1 MYKNYLFDLDGTLL
15 PMDMQN
21 FTEHYFK
28 SLCKKASPAIG
39 IEPQVLI
46 NSVLGGLKA
55 MSTNDGVENNH
66 DVFWKAASSV
76 CGKDLTQYSEL
87 FDDYYKNEFE
97 YAKRAT
103 QVTPYAKKSIDYIKQ
118 HGGRLIAATN
128 PIFPKVATYK
138 RLEWAGVSPDDFEYI
153 TVYENS
159 GFCKPNLKY
168 FENICEKCKISPSD
182 SIMIGNDVDEDLCAA
197 KLGFDTYLV
206 TDCIINRND
215 KDYSKFKHGSFEN
228 FYDFLTK

>member
-97 YAKRAT
+97 EEGLIYLKAILERANISYR
-103 QVTPYAKKSIDYIKQ
+103 QEKMPLVHHARSKIKCYKKNLNRYIDK
-118 HGGRLIAATN
+118 
-128 PIFPKVATYK
+128 
-138 RLEWAGVSPDDFEYI
+138 
-153 TVYENS
+153 
-159 GFCKPNLKY
+159 
-168 FENICEKCKISPSD
+168 
-182 SIMIGNDVDEDLCAA
+182 
-197 KLGFDTYLV
+197 
-206 TDCIINRND
+206 
-215 KDYSKFKHGSFEN
+215 
-228 FYDFLTK
+228 

>member
-87 FDDYYKNEFE
+87 FDDYYKNEF
-97 YAKRAT
+97 
-103 QVTPYAKKSIDYIKQ
+103 
-118 HGGRLIAATN
+118 
-128 PIFPKVATYK
+128 
-138 RLEWAGVSPDDFEYI
+138 
-153 TVYENS
+153 
-159 GFCKPNLKY
+159 
-168 FENICEKCKISPSD
+168 
-182 SIMIGNDVDEDLCAA
+182 
-197 KLGFDTYLV
+197 
-206 TDCIINRND
+206 
-215 KDYSKFKHGSFEN
+215 
-228 FYDFLTK
+228 